1 MVGAIAAM
9 VVVVLI
15 PLQAAVFVLSPPPST
30 AEGFFALFQANP
42 LLALVDLD
50 LLLTLD
56 YLIMV
61 PFYLALTVVVSR
73 VAPAWGS
80 LGLIAGLFSVVLF
93 IVSREATFSMW
104 MLSNQYA
111 AASSAADRAELLA
124 TGRTLLTLYDG
135 GTFSTSYILGAIST
149 LLFSVAMVRHHVFGR
164 LPGLVGVVTG
174 LTMLVPANAGSVGL
188 AIALVSLIPTTAWLI
203 LLSRQLVRVARE
215 KPVDHVPVLVG

>member
-1 MVGAIAAM
+1 MKHRGSDGI
-9 VVVVLI
+9 
-15 PLQAAVFVLSPPPST
+15 S
-30 AEGFFALFQANP
+30 P

-111 AASSAADRAELLA
+111 AASSAA
-124 TGRTLLTLYDG
+124 
-135 GTFSTSYILGAIST
+135 
-149 LLFSVAMVRHHVFGR
+149 
-164 LPGLVGVVTG
+164 
-174 LTMLVPANAGSVGL
+174 
-188 AIALVSLIPTTAWLI
+188 
-203 LLSRQLVRVARE
+203 
-215 KPVDHVPVLVG
+215 